1 MLKKLDENYKFATFL
16 KGNADE
22 DILDRQFKELHKKY
36 FKNYDCSK
44 CMKCC
49 KKLEACFSEEEVKKG
64 AERLNYSAEKFK
76 EIYLKSKVGE
86 NKYYT
91 KRVPCP
97 FLKSGEC
104 ILGED
109 KPKDCT
115 EYPYTNKTGR
125 LFSLYSMV
133 CNTEICPILNKIFEE
148 LKEIYQFK
156 VR

>member
-1 MLKKLDENYKFATFL
+1 MGK
-16 KGNADE
+16 
-22 DILDRQFKELHKKY
+22 
-36 FKNYDCSK
+36 
-44 CMKCC
+44 
-49 KKLEACFSEEEVKKG
+49 
-64 AERLNYSAEKFK
+64 
-76 EIYLKSKVGE
+76 
-86 NKYYT
+86 
-91 KRVPCP
+91 
-97 FLKSGEC
+97 
-104 ILGED
+104 D

>member
-1 MLKKLDENYKFATFL
+1 METFKK
-16 KGNADE
+16 
-22 DILDRQFKELHKKY
+22 
-36 FKNYDCSK
+36 
-44 CMKCC
+44 
-49 KKLEACFSEEEVKKG
+49 
-64 AERLNYSAEKFK
+64 
-76 EIYLKSKVGE
+76 IYLKSKVGE

-91 KRVPCP
+91 KKTPCP

-104 ILGED
+104 ILDED
-109 KPKDCT
+109 RPKGCA

-133 CNTEICPILNKIFEE
+133 SNTEVCPILNKIFEE